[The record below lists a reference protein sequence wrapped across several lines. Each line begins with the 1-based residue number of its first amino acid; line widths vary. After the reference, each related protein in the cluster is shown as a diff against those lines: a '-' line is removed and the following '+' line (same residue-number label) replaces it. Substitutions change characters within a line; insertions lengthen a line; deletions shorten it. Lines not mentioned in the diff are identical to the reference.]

1 MSGFSDNVWILNQ
14 VGRRFINIW
23 LFFDQWWELFAGTC
37 YMRFPGATSQCHAD
51 NACLMLVAQTLTDS
65 QQSKPR
71 PSAYSGILAANTLR
85 GFGILFS
92 GHTTLSV

>member
-1 MSGFSDNVWILNQ
+1 MSGFSDNVLILNQ
-14 VGRRFINIW
+14 VGRRFINI
-23 LFFDQWWELFAGTC
+23 FFNQWWELFAGTC

-71 PSAYSGILAANTLR
+71 PSAFWQLIL
-85 GFGILFS
+85 
-92 GHTTLSV
+92 